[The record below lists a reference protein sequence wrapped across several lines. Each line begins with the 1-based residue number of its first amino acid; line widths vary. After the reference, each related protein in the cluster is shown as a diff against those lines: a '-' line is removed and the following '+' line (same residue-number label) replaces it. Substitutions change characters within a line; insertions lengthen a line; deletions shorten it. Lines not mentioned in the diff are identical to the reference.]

1 MGAWPTSPAADILI
15 CAATRANVG
24 FMTALPPNATPLPTS
39 EVTAFHRTELN
50 LILQVYGRMVALGEW
65 RDYGILSARDL
76 AVFAIYRRTAES
88 PLYRVEKRPK
98 LRLKQGQYA
107 VIGSEGQVLRRGHDL
122 AAVLRVFEARNLRVI
137 E

>member
-1 MGAWPTSPAADILI
+1 MGAWPTSHAADTLI
-15 CAATRANVG
+15 CAGTRANVSS
-24 FMTALPPNATPLPTS
+24 MTILPPNAVALSSS

-65 RDYGILSARDL
+65 RDYGILTSRDL
-76 AVFAIYRRTAES
+76 AVFAIFRRTAES

-107 VIGSEGQVLRRGHDL
+107 VVGAEGQVLRRGHDL
-122 AAVLRVFEARNLRVI
+122 AAVLRVFESRNLRVI